1 MYIRESRKEF
11 MRRQIL
17 SLGHRW
23 CFALDRENIGIR
35 DGWYKQGIPVY
46 REVSLPHTYNIES
59 GTETYRGVVW
69 YEYHLDYD
77 ESFVGKRL
85 RLQCNGI
92 YRDADFWFNGEN
104 AGRHYG
110 SGFTTFFI
118 ELPNNIH
125 TGKTNVLTV
134 RVQNQFTFDAL
145 PQGTNF
151 DWADDGGIFREVTLI
166 VTDTNAID
174 YVQIFAEPKLANT
187 GISQHT
193 ADAEF
198 SAAVHLCGPAN
209 VEQPLA
215 VYYEISRIT
224 ESDRNITKPVFKS
237 ENYHISE
244 GKEYSLPLVRL
255 KEVSL
260 WHFDRPCL
268 YRLNLF
274 LTCSNEICDEYTVT
288 FGFRKFEV
296 KETSFIFN
304 GETVRLAGTEWMPG
318 SNPAYGNA
326 EPKEYIYRILT
337 QLKTSNCVFT
347 RFHWQQDE
355 ALYDWCDRNGMLVQ
369 EEIPSW
375 GRPFPP
381 GEAEMNLSKAQ
392 ADEMIRSHGNHPSIV
407 SWGMANELKGQA
419 PETSVF
425 MRELKAYF
433 KKIDPMRLV
442 SYVSHTIWDGP
453 AKDATRVGDMMMVND
468 YCGQWL
474 ADKDS
479 ETEIG
484 KIFAEISE
492 RPLVISEFGLC
503 EPRVSGGDKR
513 RISDFIHK
521 MNVYR
526 KFPAICGIINFC
538 LNDYRTQMGEEGTG
552 VLRRRVHGST
562 DIFGEPK
569 PSYYVVQEECSPVRI
584 VSAKLT
590 NEKLMVE
597 IRCSADI
604 PSYEIDGY
612 YLEYKDINGKII
624 YTEQIPPLKPG
635 NTIDF
640 EYTNKDITMFCIY
653 RPNGFLVLE
662 KEIMS

>member
-1 MYIRESRKEF
+1 MG
-11 MRRQIL
+11 RQIV

-23 CFALDRENIGIR
+23 HFALDRENIGIR
-35 DGWYKQGIPVY
+35 DRWYKQGIPVY
-46 REVSLPHTYNIES
+46 REVSLPHTFNIES
-59 GTETYRGVVW
+59 ATETYRGVAW
-69 YEYHLDYD
+69 YEYYLDWD
-77 ESFVGKRL
+77 ESFAGKRL

-118 ELPNNIH
+118 ELPNNNSS
-125 TGKTNVLTV
+125 GKTNVLTV
-134 RVQNQFTFDAL
+134 RVQNPFTFDAL
-145 PQGTNF
+145 PQGRHF
-151 DWADDGGIFREVTLI
+151 DWADDGGIFREITLI
-166 VTDTNAID
+166 VTDTDAVD
-174 YVQIFAEPKLANT
+174 YVQVFAEPKLAGT
-187 GISQHT
+187 GTLQYTS
-193 ADAEF
+193 DAEF
-198 SAAVHLCGPAN
+198 SAVVHLCGPVNA
-209 VEQPLA
+209 EWPLA
-215 VYYEISRIT
+215 VYYEISRVT
-224 ESDRNITKPVFKS
+224 EAGADAVPPVFKS
-237 ENYHISE
+237 EHYRIAEGREYRLPVIS
-244 GKEYSLPLVRL
+244 L
-255 KEVSL
+255 KQVSL

-274 LTCSNEICDEYTVT
+274 LAGNDGVRDEYAVT
-288 FGFRKFEV
+288 FGFRKLEV
-296 KETSFIFN
+296 KGTSFVFN

-355 ALYDWCDRNGMLVQ
+355 ALYDWCDKNGMLVQ

-375 GRPFPP
+375 GRPLPP
-381 GEAEMNLSKAQ
+381 GEAEMIMSKSQ
-392 ADEMIRSHGNHPSIV
+392 ADEMIRSHCNHPSIV

-419 PETSVF
+419 PETSAF

-433 KKIDPMRLV
+433 KKIDPTRLV

-453 AKDATRVGDMMMVND
+453 AKDATRIGDTMMVND

-484 KIFAEISE
+484 KIFAEIPE
-492 RPLVISEFGLC
+492 KPLVISEFGLC
-503 EPRVSGGDKR
+503 EPRVSGGDR
-513 RISDFIHK
+513 RRTSDFIHK
-521 MNVYR
+521 MKVYR
-526 KFPAICGIINFC
+526 KFPAIGGIINFC

-569 PSYYVVQEECSPVRI
+569 PSYYVVREECAPVRI
-584 VSAKLT
+584 VSVKLIHEKLT
-590 NEKLMVE
+590 VE
-597 IRCSADI
+597 IRCAADI
-604 PSYEIDGY
+604 PSYSVEGY
-612 YLEYKDINGKII
+612 YLECKDIGGKTIH
-624 YTEQIPPLKPG
+624 TEQIPPLKPG
-635 NTIDF
+635 NTASF
-640 EYTNKDITMFCIY
+640 EYVNKGITMLRIC

-662 KEIMS
+662 KEIIP

>member
-1 MYIRESRKEF
+1 MP
-11 MRRQIL
+11 L
-17 SLGHRW
+17 SHRW
-23 CFALDRENIGIR
+23 RFALDRENIGIR
-35 DGWYKQGIPVY
+35 DGWYKRGIPVY
-46 REVSLPHTYNIES
+46 REVSLPHTFNIES

-69 YEYHLDYD
+69 YEYHPACD
-77 ESFVGKRL
+77 ESFAGKRI

-118 ELPNNIH
+118 ELPNNIRA
-125 TGKTNVLTV
+125 GKTNVLTV
-134 RVQNQFTFDAL
+134 MVQNQFTFDAL
-145 PQGTNF
+145 PQGEYF
-151 DWADDGGIFREVTLI
+151 DWADDGGIFREASLI
-166 VTDTNAID
+166 VTDTDAVD
-174 YVQIFAEPKLANT
+174 YVQVFAEPKLAGA
-187 GISQHT
+187 GILQHR

-198 SAAVHLCGPAN
+198 SAVVHLCGP
-209 VEQPLA
+209 VDTGRPLT

-224 ESDRNITKPVFKS
+224 DTNTAKPAFKS
-237 ENYHISE
+237 ENYRIAD
-244 GKEYSLPLVRL
+244 GKEYRLPVISL
-255 KEVSL
+255 KQVSL

-274 LTCSNEICDEYTVT
+274 LTGNDEVYDEYAVT
-288 FGFRKFEV
+288 FGFRKLEV
-296 KETSFIFN
+296 KGTSFVFN

-347 RFHWQQDE
+347 RFHWQQDG
-355 ALYDWCDRNGMLVQ
+355 AVYDWCDKNGMLVQ

-375 GRPFPP
+375 GRPLPP
-381 GEAEMNLSKAQ
+381 GEAEMIMSKAQ
-392 ADEMIRSHGNHPSIV
+392 ADEMIRSHCNHPSIV
-407 SWGMANELKGQA
+407 SWGMANELQGQA
-419 PETSVF
+419 PETSAF
-425 MRELKAYF
+425 MQELKAYF
-433 KKIDPMRLV
+433 KKIDPSRLV

-474 ADKDS
+474 TDKDS
-479 ETEIG
+479 ETEIR
-484 KIFAEISE
+484 KIFTEISE
-492 RPLVISEFGLC
+492 KPLVISEFGLC

-513 RISDFIHK
+513 RTADFIHK

-526 KFPAICGIINFC
+526 KFPAISGIINFC

-569 PSYYVVQEECSPVRI
+569 HSYYVVQKECAPIRI
-584 VSAKLT
+584 TSVKLNHGKLT
-590 NEKLMVE
+590 AE
-597 IRCSADI
+597 IKCAADI
-604 PSYEIDGY
+604 PSYSVEGY
-612 YLEYKDINGKII
+612 YIEYKDIGGKTIH
-624 YTEQIPPLKPG
+624 TEQIPLLKPG
-635 NTIDF
+635 NTASFD
-640 EYTNKDITMFCIY
+640 YANKDIAILCIY

-662 KEIMS
+662 KKIMPCA